1 MADQEKVAVSSSID
15 SAEIQKR
22 VGFASE
28 VFQRYGDE
36 IRALIHFNVR
46 DKTKEDDIFQELF
59 VSIIRKPIPS
69 GIQDVKA
76 YVYRT
81 VTNDVIDMSRQTK
94 IQRDHLHRYAECRS
108 KCITSDDPQKIAI
121 RMESTKKMFQ
131 LIENH
136 LPKREAEVVLQR
148 FGHGFSVKDTAQKMD
163 VDKRIVSRYLSIA
176 LKRMRHFIH
185 ENEEEKDDRT

>member
-1 MADQEKVAVSSSID
+1 MAEREQLAVFSRTD

-36 IRALIHFNVR
+36 IRAFIHFNVR

-59 VSIIRKPIPS
+59 VSIIRKPIPP

-94 IQRDHLHRYAECRS
+94 NHRDHLHKYAECLNN
-108 KCITSDDPQKIAI
+108 CLTTDDPQKIAI
-121 RMESTKKMFQ
+121 RVESTKKMFQ

-136 LPKREAEVVLQR
+136 LPKREAQVVLQR
-148 FGHGFSVKDTAQKMD
+148 FGHGSSVKDTAKKMD

-185 ENEEEKDDRT
+185 ENEGEKV